1 VKPAQRFLAVSGILT
16 FAFLGSVQAL
26 YGPLLPGLRET
37 FVLDAGAV
45 GLIFTAHGL
54 GALLGILIPSFMR
67 ARSFAKHW
75 LGIASILLLI
85 GAGGVALA
93 PSWPATL
100 AAAFVL
106 ATGFGIHVV
115 RLNSLFVASFGTR
128 GMTMLQLINAA
139 FSIGSILGPFII
151 GLAGSASPRL
161 FGVVAG
167 VALVLAPVSLAT
179 DAKVRQ
185 ILTAPDGMNAESN
198 ARSGTRAGSRTLLA
212 FVALMCLTV
221 GVENSLAG
229 WMTTLALADGFS
241 FEAAANLTA
250 AFFGAIFTGRLVAAA
265 LGHHLPAAYQVISA
279 IAFIAIVLSIA
290 IVADTGPIAFAL
302 AGFGIAPIFAATL
315 VWLGHR
321 LPTSAHANTIVI
333 AGALLGSAILPAS
346 VGRVT
351 AQLGTAAAP
360 PAILCMALAAF
371 AVALWVHFARA
382 R

>member
-139 FSIGSILGPFII
+139 FSIGSILGPFIL

-185 ILTAPDGMNAESN
+185 ILAAPDGKNAEAN
-198 ARSGTRAGSRTLLA
+198 ARSGTRPGSRTLLA

-290 IVADTGPIAFAL
+290 IVADIGPIAFAV

-360 PAILCMALAAF
+360 PAILCMALAAL

>member
-1 VKPAQRFLAVSGILT
+1 MSPAQRFLAVSGILT

-54 GALLGILIPSFMR
+54 GALLGILIPSLLR
-67 ARSFAKHW
+67 AHSFARHW
-75 LGIASILLLI
+75 LGVASVLLLV
-85 GAGGVALA
+85 GGCGVAFA
-93 PSWPATL
+93 PNWLATL
-100 AAAFVL
+100 SAAFVL

-115 RLNSLFVASFGTR
+115 RLNSLFVAGFGTR

-139 FSIGSILGPFII
+139 FSIGSIIGPFLL
-151 GLAGSASPRL
+151 GLAGSASPRS
-161 FGVVAG
+161 FGF
-167 VALVLAPVSLAT
+167 VALVAAVLVPISLVT
-179 DAKVRQ
+179 DSRARG
-185 ILTAPDGMNAESN
+185 ISGADGSPKTG
-198 ARSGTRAGSRTLLA
+198 ARAVNHAGSRKLLAA
-212 FVALMCLTV
+212 FVAMMCLAV

-250 AFFGAIFTGRLVAAA
+250 AFFGAIFTGRLVAAT
-265 LGHHLPAAYQVISA
+265 LGHRLPAAHQVISA
-279 IAFIAIVLSIA
+279 IVFIAIVLSSA
-290 IVADTGPIAFAL
+290 IVTDIGPIAFAV

-360 PAILCMALAAF
+360 PAILCMALAAL
-371 AVALWVHFARA
+371 AVALWVHFASRP
-382 R
+382 

>member
-1 VKPAQRFLAVSGILT
+1 MNPAQRFLAVSGILT

-54 GALLGILIPSFMR
+54 GALVGILIPSLLR
-67 ARSFAKHW
+67 TQSFAKHW

-85 GAGGVALA
+85 GGGGVALA

-100 AAAFVL
+100 AAVFVL

-139 FSIGSILGPFII
+139 FSIGSILGPLIL

-161 FGVVAG
+161 FGVVAA
-167 VALVLAPVSLAT
+167 VALMLAPVSLAT
-179 DAKVRQ
+179 DGKVRQ
-185 ILTAPDGMNAESN
+185 ILAAPDGKEGDANL
-198 ARSGTRAGSRTLLA
+198 RSGSRTGSRTLLAA

-241 FEAAANLTA
+241 F
-250 AFFGAIFTGRLVAAA
+250 
-265 LGHHLPAAYQVISA
+265 
-279 IAFIAIVLSIA
+279 
-290 IVADTGPIAFAL
+290 
-302 AGFGIAPIFAATL
+302 
-315 VWLGHR
+315 
-321 LPTSAHANTIVI
+321 
-333 AGALLGSAILPAS
+333 
-346 VGRVT
+346 
-351 AQLGTAAAP
+351 
-360 PAILCMALAAF
+360 
-371 AVALWVHFARA
+371 
-382 R
+382 